1 MLVVSASMSA
11 PTENDKEFGQYF
23 PAFPSGGYLPPP
35 PFDPYGGYWPQF
47 GQYFPGFPSDG
58 YLPPPPFDPYGGYW
72 PQFGQYFPAFPFDPY
87 FPQFGTNSKS
97 TSFYITR
104 QHTDAR
110 Y

>member
-11 PTENDKEFGQYF
+11 PTENDKE
-23 PAFPSGGYLPPP
+23 
-35 PFDPYGGYWPQF
+35 F

-72 PQFGQYFPAFPFDPY
+72 PQFGQYFPGFPYLPPPPFDPY
-87 FPQFGTNSKS
+87 GGYWPQFGTNSKS